1 MREPESQVGT
11 AQPHGACEQLLAGI
25 SSKGGAVSG
34 VTTDR
39 GHIECEK
46 VINCGGQW
54 ARKLGQM
61 AGVSGTVLP
70 PLARC

>member
-1 MREPESQVGT
+1 MRELESQVAI
-11 AQPHGACEQLLAGI
+11 AQPHGACEWLLAGI
-25 SSKGGAVSG
+25 SSKDGAVSG

-46 VINCGGQW
+46 VINCVGQW

-61 AGVSGTVLP
+61 AGVSGMVVP
-70 PLARC
+70 PLGRC